1 MKLLIAITFYV
12 LSVISPLQS
21 IPFAELESAVQ
32 RADANKVV
40 SFGADK
46 ILVSINN
53 KESIYGKSQA
63 AIVLKDFF
71 AKKPVDS
78 FKITVKSQTQ
88 GNISFVAGEYS
99 SSGSRYRISFQ
110 FKKVDEQFKI
120 DKIVVSE
127 I

>member
-1 MKLLIAITFYV
+1 MKLLFAITFYV

-21 IPFAELESAVQ
+21 IPYAELESAVQ
-32 RADANKVV
+32 KVDANKIV

-71 AKKPVDS
+71 TKKPVDS

-88 GNISFVAGEYS
+88 GNISFVAGEYI
-99 SSGSRYRISFQ
+99 SGSSKYRISFQ

-120 DKIVVSE
+120 DKIVISE